1 MTFIHELQSLLRTS
15 GIHVVFF
22 KFPRDS
28 SIQGDFLK
36 RVTIVK
42 DHFIN
47 ILKTFKVVLESANS
61 YLMISMKTIP
71 APPIIMPTTTTILGP
86 VISFG
91 ASIIFPLIP
100 SSNNELMEYSKSL
113 EDFTYGFPYGSHVH
127 LLCIDLQ
134 LHLDPTKYFFILI
147 P

>member
-1 MTFIHELQSLLRTS
+1 MNCQARLQSLLRTS

-36 RVTIVK
+36 MVTIVK

-61 YLMISMKTIP
+61 YLMRSVQTIS
-71 APPIIMPTTTTILGP
+71 APPIIMPTMTTILGP
-86 VISFG
+86 VTSFG
-91 ASIIFPLIP
+91 ASIIFSLSP
-100 SSNNELMEYSKSL
+100 SSNNELMELLKSL
-113 EDFTYGFPYGSHVH
+113 TDFKNGLPYGSH
-127 LLCIDLQ
+127 
-134 LHLDPTKYFFILI
+134 LHLCTDP
-147 P
+147 

>member
-1 MTFIHELQSLLRTS
+1 MNCQACLQSLLRTS

-28 SIQGDFLK
+28 SIKGDFLS

-61 YLMISMKTIP
+61 YLMRSIQAIP
-71 APPIIMPTTTTILGP
+71 APPITMPSMTTILGP
-86 VISFG
+86 VTSWRAILYHLSPF
-91 ASIIFPLIP
+91 
-100 SSNNELMEYSKSL
+100 SNDELMAYSKSL
-113 EDFTYGFPYGSHVH
+113 KDFKYGFPYGIHLH
-127 LLCIDLQ
+127 LLCIDL
-134 LHLDPTKYFFILI
+134 LHS
-147 P
+147 